1 MRHYLFVFISLMF
14 ILTACEKDELSR
26 QTTCVQSGDYDYLD
40 NYKTDVMCTTNSC
53 IEYLAIW
60 KELLIEK
67 NNLSYDFVDSHI
79 ELSESEIYS
88 WADGIS
94 FRVCYK
100 FKIGWAVAYNC
111 DQFIIKIN
119 ADNTTYPTLDLPRC
133 TYLSKEKIK
142 IAVANRA
149 FSSNITKMTNTNSL
163 KFVSMESALNNLIA
177 FSGINALCMNQI
189 ILDSATGNLVLE
201 ASAQYENELN
211 LCIQGK
217 VDLISENKEVNDTPC
232 WIN

>member
-1 MRHYLFVFISLMF
+1 MRHYLFVFISLMS
-14 ILTACEKDELSR
+14 ILTACEKDEQSR
-26 QTTCVQSGDYDYLD
+26 QTSCVQSGDYDYLD
-40 NYKTDVMCTTNSC
+40 NYKTDSICTTNTC

-60 KELLIEK
+60 KALLIEK

-79 ELSESEIYS
+79 ELSESKIYS

-119 ADNTTYPTLDLPRC
+119 ADNTIYPTLDLPRG

-142 IAVANRA
+142 IAIENRA
-149 FSSNITKMTNTNSL
+149 FSSNITKMSNTNSL
-163 KFVSMESALNNLIA
+163 KFISMESALNNLVE
-177 FSGINALCMNQI
+177 FSGINLCMNRI

-201 ASAQYENELN
+201 ASAQYENEPN

-217 VDLISENKEVNDTPC
+217 IDLISEDKEVNNTPC